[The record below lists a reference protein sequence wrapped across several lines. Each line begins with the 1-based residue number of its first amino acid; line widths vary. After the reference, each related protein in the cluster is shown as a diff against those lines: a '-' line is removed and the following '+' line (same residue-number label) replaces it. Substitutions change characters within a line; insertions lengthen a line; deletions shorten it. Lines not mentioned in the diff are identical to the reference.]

1 MDNDNVSQF
10 QPAPSEPV
18 TPSGNGG
25 GIESRLASL
34 EFRMT
39 GLETH
44 MQYVATKEDIQKLA
58 TLIAERESFIKVD
71 IEKLATTTKVDIE
84 KLATTTKE
92 DIQKLATTTKEDI
105 QKLATLIAETETSM
119 LKWFIGTMLAALS
132 IFFMAGV
139 AVIRLFS

>member
-1 MDNDNVSQF
+1 MDNDNVSKF

-34 EFRMT
+34 ESRMT

-44 MQYVATKEDIQKLA
+44 MQYVATKEDIQKLATTTREDIQKLATATKEDIQKLA

-71 IEKLATTTKVDIE
+71 IEKLAT
-84 KLATTTKE
+84 A
-92 DIQKLATTTKEDI
+92 TKEDI